1 MPDPRRWTRPNDL
14 RLKIIAAFT
23 VGIALAGLNLHHAGR
38 IVPPDVDVS
47 FLAPDLFTIRTSW
60 NVVHAYQGLTNSSY
74 AQFCGDCRY
83 SPKLTRRT
91 TCTERAEYL
100 MKTYKQSEQAAVDAV
115 LDAQPDNCKM
125 IRYNVTDNFL
135 NDIQNGE
142 VMEDVSMFH
151 QKISK
156 GTIGAPSFANSS
168 ISIYIYDTIPH
179 KIGPYVEE
187 TMTRR
192 YAMNNVSKINFMA
205 DVAIIELFR
214 TYPGRTYDPH
224 SAQLFIVPYPHGS
237 HCLLEAYTTQW
248 MNECKHVSTGTI
260 QKQVLGNLPYYKGNE
275 SRHLFINSMET
286 PLVHLSLLNVPL
298 SLNLGPRLHSETA
311 KHIVIPYL
319 NDKESFQPS
328 SIKRFDLEWWTRPR
342 KFSLAYFF
350 GSANKRMRNSERAQR
365 LYFLEEDSIPI
376 GSFAEKIYK
385 NSVFCPSLPGDAPS
399 QKRFFDVIMMGC
411 IPVVLSF
418 ETEMQSASNKSWH
431 SKNGSPIEDSFP
443 WIKGSGVV
451 DAANEIDYESFVVE
465 VTGGVKNIKPVL
477 EALFEN
483 PNEIRRRQIYLM
495 KYASSFS
502 YGMGENAHRY
512 QDAFYKI
519 LQSLKFHLKTIK

>member
-385 NSVFCPSLPGDAPS
+385 NSVFCPSLPGETHN
-399 QKRFFDVIMMGC
+399 FFG
-411 IPVVLSF
+411 
-418 ETEMQSASNKSWH
+418 
-431 SKNGSPIEDSFP
+431 
-443 WIKGSGVV
+443 
-451 DAANEIDYESFVVE
+451 
-465 VTGGVKNIKPVL
+465 L
-477 EALFEN
+477 E
-483 PNEIRRRQIYLM
+483 
-495 KYASSFS
+495 
-502 YGMGENAHRY
+502 
-512 QDAFYKI
+512 
-519 LQSLKFHLKTIK
+519 